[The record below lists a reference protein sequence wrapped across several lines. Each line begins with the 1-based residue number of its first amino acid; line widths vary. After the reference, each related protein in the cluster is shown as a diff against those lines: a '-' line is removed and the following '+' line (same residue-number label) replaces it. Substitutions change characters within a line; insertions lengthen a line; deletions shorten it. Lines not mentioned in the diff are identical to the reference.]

1 MGFTARWFSLGESLD
16 QVGAPRARIC
26 LGQHIIN
33 EMDMV
38 IGYLSTP
45 FGAEPEWVFYDHP
58 MYKASDFMVI
68 NSIPASENNLFETLF
83 QASATNEP
91 CPFRTSTELHE
102 FLSKINLINK

>member
-16 QVGAPRARIC
+16 QVGASRARIC

-45 FGAEPEWVFYDHP
+45 FGAEPE
-58 MYKASDFMVI
+58 
-68 NSIPASENNLFETLF
+68 
-83 QASATNEP
+83 
-91 CPFRTSTELHE
+91 
-102 FLSKINLINK
+102 